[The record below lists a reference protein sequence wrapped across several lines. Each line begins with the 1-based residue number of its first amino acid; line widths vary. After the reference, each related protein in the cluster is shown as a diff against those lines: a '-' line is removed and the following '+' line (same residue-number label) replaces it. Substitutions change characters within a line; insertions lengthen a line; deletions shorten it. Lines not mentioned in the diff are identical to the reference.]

1 MTRRNVIL
9 TLTLLSVLAFAA
21 RAGLVLHLHAW
32 RSPNA
37 MEHRSIAQSLVAGKG
52 FSFSDWGNFGP
63 TSVQSPPFPFLLAGM
78 YEIFGADTPTDG
90 SLTDA
95 NVAYFAIMM
104 INALAGAAL
113 VWLTYSMARTLGGST
128 LTALLAAAA
137 VSIWPSQVYAA
148 RAVQAISLITASLAA
163 TIILFH
169 RAMQTGR
176 LAPWIGYSIVATFAT
191 LTEPVFLPALAISG
205 GLTLIW
211 RTLPTTAR
219 LRNAAVLLVAVLTI
233 IGPWTLRNRI
243 VHGHWVPIK
252 SSMWVNVWK
261 GNNEFATGTDRLPP
275 SSREKKTAVQNMFS
289 DDEFVESALD
299 RDRQYDML
307 DPSQKSRL
315 HNQPEMVQET
325 VFKDFA
331 LTWIKA
337 HPQRY
342 LELCAIRIIKTIGV
356 DWDNPKSY
364 NIVYIVSRYLLL
376 VLTIVGLFVALR
388 QKWSLLFPAIIIGTS
403 LFTYAV
409 TVTAARFS
417 IPFEPIQ
424 LCLAAACIAAPFERR
439 FRESSSRAE
448 HSQEKRQLSTAPQ
461 I

>member
-1 MTRRNVIL
+1 
-9 TLTLLSVLAFAA
+9 
-21 RAGLVLHLHAW
+21 
-32 RSPNA
+32 
-37 MEHRSIAQSLVAGKG
+37 
-52 FSFSDWGNFGP
+52 
-63 TSVQSPPFPFLLAGM
+63 
-78 YEIFGADTPTDG
+78 
-90 SLTDA
+90 
-95 NVAYFAIMM
+95 
-104 INALAGAAL
+104 
-113 VWLTYSMARTLGGST
+113 
-128 LTALLAAAA
+128 
-137 VSIWPSQVYAA
+137 
-148 RAVQAISLITASLAA
+148 
-163 TIILFH
+163 
-169 RAMQTGR
+169 
-176 LAPWIGYSIVATFAT
+176 
-191 LTEPVFLPALAISG
+191 
-205 GLTLIW
+205 
-211 RTLPTTAR
+211 
-219 LRNAAVLLVAVLTI
+219 
-233 IGPWTLRNRI
+233 
-243 VHGHWVPIK
+243 
-252 SSMWVNVWK
+252 
-261 GNNEFATGTDRLPP
+261 
-275 SSREKKTAVQNMFS
+275 MFS